1 LKVAVSS
8 TGEGLDAAVDPRFG
22 RCSYYVIVETEN
34 MQFEAVPNASQYAPS
49 GAGIQAAQIVAN
61 KGAKVVLT
69 GNVGP
74 NASQVLSSAG
84 IRVITGVTGTVRE
97 AILRYKGGEL
107 KSMPAQTGMG
117 YGMGGGLGLG
127 MGRGG
132 GRGMG
137 RGRGMGMRMT
147 PQPVYPSPLSVTP
160 PQMTKDQEIQM
171 LKSQMDALQSQLE
184 QVKKRLKELGK

>member
-22 RCSYYVIVETEN
+22 RCPFYVIVDVETL
-34 MQFEAVPNASQYAPS
+34 QSEAVPNTSQYAPS
-49 GAGIQAAQIVAN
+49 GAGIQAAQTVAN
-61 KGAKVVLT
+61 KGARVVLT

-74 NASQVLSSAG
+74 NAAQALSSAG
-84 IRVITGVTGTVRE
+84 IQVITNVTGTVRE
-97 AILRYKGGEL
+97 AVLRYKGGEL
-107 KSMPAQTGMG
+107 KSMPTQTGMG

-147 PQPVYPSPLSVTP
+147 PQPVYPSPSSVAP
-160 PQMTKDQEIQM
+160 PQMTKDQEIQ
-171 LKSQMDALQSQLE
+171 LLTSQMDQLQNQLE
-184 QVKKRLKELGK
+184 QVKKRLKELEK

>member
-1 LKVAVSS
+1 MKVAVSS
-8 TGEGLDAAVDPRFG
+8 AGEGLDAAVDPRFG
-22 RCSYYVIVETEN
+22 RCPYYVIVETET
-34 MQFEAVPNASQYAPS
+34 MQSEAVPNMSQYAPS
-49 GAGIQAAQIVAN
+49 GAGIQAAQTIAN

-74 NASQVLSSAG
+74 NASQALSSAG
-84 IRVITGVTGTVRE
+84 IQVITGVTGTVRE
-97 AILRYKGGEL
+97 AVLRHKGGEL

-117 YGMGGGLGLG
+117 YGTGGGLGLG

-147 PQPVYPSPLSVTP
+147 PQPAYPSPLSVAP
-160 PQMTKDQEIQM
+160 PQMTKDQEIQL
-171 LKSQMDALQSQLE
+171 LKSQMDALQSQLD
-184 QVKKRLKELGK
+184 QVKKRLKELEK